1 MPPPSAGGWDEGLS
15 RSVLLTGAAGHCTL
29 GRSTVKWT
37 KWVVPHDPTAH
48 LCHTLRIA
56 EVARPPTRGLEGV
69 VAASTAISLVQDD
82 RLIYR
87 GYSID
92 DLARHAEY
100 EEVAYLLLNGDLP
113 DRAQLR
119 DFRAELVRHRA
130 LSPFVRDL
138 LADMSERA
146 TAMDVLRTASSALSA
161 EDPEQGDNSHEA
173 EYRKSIR
180 FTAKLPTMLA
190 TYIRRRRGEQP
201 IPQDPSLG
209 HAANFAH
216 MTWGD
221 KAHPRAAEIMNAA
234 FILQAEHGMNAST
247 FTARV
252 VAGTEADMHA
262 AVAAAFGA
270 LKGPLHGGATDGTIR
285 MLDEI
290 GSPEHVETF
299 VDKAIERKYK
309 FSGFGHRVY
318 LTEDPR
324 AKHLRRFASE
334 LARDWKG
341 PRYFDIQEALVK
353 AIAERRSRMSPGAAA
368 KVNVVNVDYYA
379 ATTYTFL
386 GIPADLG
393 TSIFALG
400 RIAGWCAHIME
411 QHGDNRLIRPESE
424 YTGPT
429 GKTWV
434 PIAER

>member
-1 MPPPSAGGWDEGLS
+1 LH
-15 RSVLLTGAAGHCTL
+15 V
-29 GRSTVKWT
+29 
-37 KWVVPHDPTAH
+37 
-48 LCHTLRIA
+48 A
-56 EVARPPTRGLEGV
+56 EVAKAAPRGLEGV
-69 VAASTAISLVQDD
+69 VAASTAVSLVQDN
-82 RLIYR
+82 RLVYR

-92 DLARHAEY
+92 DLVTHAEY

-113 DRAQLR
+113 DRLELR
-119 DFRAELVRHRA
+119 DFKQELVKHRA

-138 LADMSERA
+138 LAEMSEHA
-146 TAMDVLRTASSALSA
+146 TAMDVLRTAASALSA
-161 EDPEQGDNSHEA
+161 DDPEQGDNSQAA
-173 EYRKSIR
+173 EHRKSIR
-180 FTAKLPTMLA
+180 LTAKLPTMLA
-190 TYIRRRRGEQP
+190 AYIRRRRGEQP
-201 IPQDPSLG
+201 IPPDAALG

-270 LKGPLHGGATDGTIR
+270 LKGPLHGGATDGTMR

-334 LARDWKG
+334 LGREWKG
-341 PRYFDIQEALVK
+341 PKYFEIQEAPVK
-353 AIAERRSRMSPGAAA
+353 AIAERRPKMSPGAAA
-368 KVNVVNVDYYA
+368 KVNVVNVDFYA
-379 ATTYTFL
+379 ATTYTYL

-424 YTGPT
+424 YTGPSA
-429 GKTWV
+429 KAWV